1 MAFTRAKRNATS
13 YATPG
18 ELYHD
23 LPRRP
28 GAVPGLWSHQ
38 SHMLKAYTDNRY
50 KSDLALELPTGT
62 GKTLTGLLI
71 AEWNRQKNNERVLY
85 ACPTRQ
91 LAEQVRSAANREG
104 IKVALLTGPHA
115 SWNQNSVLQYESA
128 QSIGVTTYSSIFNS
142 HPRLPEPSVILFDD
156 AHAGEQYVG
165 EAYSVN
171 LNRYNDE
178 NGYHQILN
186 AVSPALD
193 NIFLERLTSTNPDP
207 GIGDEVR
214 LILPLRQPGMT
225 RSLNEALSTLAAPH
239 SYRYTMIRQGM
250 TSCLVYLS
258 YYEILIRPYIPPTHL
273 NRLFEQARQRIY
285 LSATLGD
292 NGELERAFGR
302 RCIERLCEPDKSIAP
317 RSGRRFFIFP
327 EFVPNCD
334 VPALCRNVATKA
346 GKALVLSQRASV
358 AMADAQELAPPD
370 WPIFGIEDVSTD
382 MSPFIEA
389 KHAICALAARYDGL
403 DLPDDSC
410 RLIVFDNKPDRL
422 NLQEHFLQK
431 NAQAGVALDARIRT
445 RIIQGTGRCTRGPED
460 SAIVLIRG
468 NLSGY
473 LVRPETLDSL
483 APEMQAEIRFGLE
496 NSQDG
501 TEEDMLENVE
511 SFLQKDEDEI
521 WRNNAEPTIVDYR
534 REATQIASP
543 GSEQLRACA
552 GEEVD
557 AWISASTGSW
567 REAALHAHAVGNA
580 LGSGDKATRRYQ
592 AFWKYLEAAWTDA
605 LAHENGDPSTKSSA
619 RQLIRDS
626 LQLAGRGSWVHQ
638 MAQFPELNA
647 PTLERVD
654 NIAISMTVATL
665 QGNLNEGKCRKLLDK
680 MCADLSESEPGK
692 FEPALS
698 SLGQMLGADASKPAM
713 QGRCDSTWCWGDE
726 LWLALE
732 AKSKHKPT
740 GVVPLKDLEQSNDQ
754 LTLLAADRDCRL
766 IPPDSATVIIS
777 PKPGIH
783 RDGVTIARDNVF
795 LVHPDT
801 IRTIAADTKVA
812 WEHLLAA
819 RVGISE
825 SDLYILVT
833 KTLQGYGIL
842 PSEVRNRLTTTPIGQ
857 VAAIP
862 EN

>member
-1 MAFTRAKRNATS
+1 MAFTKAKHNVTS

-38 SHMLKAYTDNRY
+38 SHMLKAYTDSRN
-50 KSDLALELPTGT
+50 KPDLALELPTGT

-85 ACPTRQ
+85 SCPTRQ

-104 IKVALLTGPHA
+104 IKIALLIGPHA
-115 SWNQNSVLQYESA
+115 SWDPNSVLQYEAA

-142 HPRLPEPSVILFDD
+142 HPRLPDPSVILFDD

-165 EAYSVN
+165 EAYSVS
-171 LNRYNDE
+171 LNRYDDE
-178 NGYHQILN
+178 DTYHQILN

-193 NIFLERLTSTNPDP
+193 DIFLERLRSTNPDP
-207 GIGDEVR
+207 GIADEVR
-214 LILPLRQPGMT
+214 LTLPLRQPGMT
-225 RSLNEALSTLAAPH
+225 HSLNEALSKLAAPH
-239 SYRYTMIRQGM
+239 SYRYTMIRQGIA
-250 TSCLVYLS
+250 SCLVYLS

-292 NGELERAFGR
+292 SGELERAFGR
-302 RCIERLCEPDKSIAP
+302 RSIERLCEPDKSIAP

-327 EFVPNCD
+327 EFVANSD
-334 VPALCRNVATKA
+334 TPALCRNVAAKA
-346 GKALVLSQRASV
+346 GKALVLSQRTSV

-382 MSPFIEA
+382 MRPFIDA

-403 DLPDDSC
+403 DLPGDSC

-422 NLQEHFLQK
+422 NLQEHFLQR
-431 NAQAGVALDARIRT
+431 NAQAGIALEARIRT

-460 SAIVLIRG
+460 SAVVLIRG
-468 NLSGY
+468 NLSNY
-473 LVRPETLDSL
+473 LVRPETISTL
-483 APEMQAEIRFGLE
+483 APEMQAEVRFGLE

-511 SFLQKDEDEI
+511 AFLQKDEDET

-534 REATQIASP
+534 RKATQIASP

-557 AWISASTGSW
+557 AWVSASTGSW
-567 REAALHAHAVGNA
+567 REAAFHAHAVGNI
-580 LGSGDKATRRYQ
+580 LGTGGSATRRYQ
-592 AFWKYLEAAWTDA
+592 AFWKYLEAAWTDV
-605 LAHENGDPSTKSSA
+605 LAHENGDLSTKSSV
-619 RQLIRDS
+619 RQLLRDS
-626 LQLAGRGSWVHQ
+626 LELAGRGSWIHQ
-638 MAQFPELNA
+638 MAQFPELSA
-647 PTLERVD
+647 PDIGRVD
-654 NIAISMTVATL
+654 NIAISKTVAAL
-665 QGNLNEGKCRKLLDK
+665 QGNLNEGKRRKLLNQ
-680 MCADLSESEPGK
+680 MCADLNESEPSK

-754 LTLLAADRDCRL
+754 LALLAADRDCRT

-777 PKPGIH
+777 PRPGIH

-795 LVHPDT
+795 LAHPNT
-801 IRTIAADTKVA
+801 IRNIAADTKAA

-819 RVGISE
+819 KSGKSE
-825 SDLYILVT
+825 SDLQTLVT
-833 KTLQGYGIL
+833 KTFQGYGIL
-842 PSEVRNRLTTTPIGQ
+842 PSEVRNRLTNTPIGK
-857 VAAIP
+857 ATTIP
-862 EN
+862 ED

>member
-1 MAFTRAKRNATS
+1 MAFTRTKRNTTS

-71 AEWNRQKNNERVLY
+71 AEWNRHKNNERVLY

-91 LAEQVRSAANREG
+91 LAEQVRSAASREG
-104 IKVALLTGPHA
+104 IKVALLIGSHA

-171 LNRYNDE
+171 LNRYDDE
-178 NGYHQILN
+178 DTYHQILDI
-186 AVSPALD
+186 VSPALD
-193 NIFLERLTSTNPDP
+193 EIFLERLTSMNPDP
-207 GIGDEVR
+207 GIADEVR

-239 SYRYTMIRQGM
+239 CYRFTMIRQGM
-250 TSCLVYLS
+250 PSCLVYLS
-258 YYEILIRPYIPPTHL
+258 YYEILIRPYLPPTHL
-273 NRLFEQARQRIY
+273 NRSFEHARQRIY

-292 NGELERAFGR
+292 SGELERAFGR
-302 RCIERLCEPDKSIAP
+302 RSINRLCAPDKSIAP

-327 EFVPNCD
+327 EFVANSD
-334 VPALCRNVATKA
+334 TPALCRNIAAKA
-346 GKALVLSQRASV
+346 GKALVLSQRTNV
-358 AMADAQELAPPD
+358 AMADAQELALPG
-370 WPIFGIEDVSTD
+370 WPIFSIEDVSTD
-382 MSPFIEA
+382 MGPFIDAEN
-389 KHAICALAARYDGL
+389 AICALAARYDGL
-403 DLPDDSC
+403 DLPGDSC

-431 NAQAGVALDARIRT
+431 NAQAGIALAARIRT

-460 SAIVLIRG
+460 SAVVLIRG
-468 NLSGY
+468 NLSNY
-473 LVRPETLDSL
+473 LVRPETLSSL

-501 TEEDMLENVE
+501 TEEDMLENVQAFLHKDQDE
-511 SFLQKDEDEI
+511 S
-521 WRNNAEPTIVDYR
+521 WRNSAEPTIVDYR
-534 REATQIASP
+534 HEATQLTPP

-567 REAALHAHAVGNA
+567 REAALHAHSVGNI
-580 LGSGDKATRRYQ
+580 LGNGGRATRRYQ
-592 AFWKYLEAAWTDA
+592 DFWKYLEAAWTDM
-605 LAHENGDPSTKSSA
+605 LAHENGNPSTKSSA
-619 RQLIRDS
+619 RRLLRDS
-626 LQLAGRGSWVHQ
+626 LELAGRGSWVHQ
-638 MAQFPELNA
+638 MAQFPELSA
-647 PTLERVD
+647 PAMGRVD
-654 NIAISMTVATL
+654 NIAISKTVAAL
-665 QGNLNEGKCRKLLDK
+665 QGNLKEGRRRRILDLI
-680 MCADLSESEPGK
+680 CADLNESEPGK

-740 GVVPLKDLEQSNDQ
+740 GVIPLKDLEQSNDQ
-754 LTLLAADRDCRL
+754 LSLLAADRDCRT

-777 PKPGIH
+777 PKPDIH
-783 RDGVTIARDNVF
+783 RDGVTIARDNIF
-795 LVHPDT
+795 LAHPDV
-801 IRTIAADTKVA
+801 IRTIAADTKAA
-812 WEHLLAA
+812 WEYLLSAKS
-819 RVGISE
+819 GKSE
-825 SDLYILVT
+825 NDLRTLVA
-833 KTLQGYGIL
+833 KTFQGYGIL
-842 PSEVRNRLTTTPIGQ
+842 PSEVRNRLTITPIGQ
-857 VAAIP
+857 ATTIP
-862 EN
+862 ED

>member
-1 MAFTRAKRNATS
+1 MAFTKAKHNVTS

-38 SHMLKAYTDNRY
+38 SHMLKAYTDSRN
-50 KSDLALELPTGT
+50 KPDLALELPTGT

-85 ACPTRQ
+85 SCPTRQ

-104 IKVALLTGPHA
+104 IKIALLIGPHA
-115 SWNQNSVLQYESA
+115 SWDPNSVLQYEAA

-142 HPRLPEPSVILFDD
+142 HPRLPDPSVILFDD

-165 EAYSVN
+165 EAYSVS
-171 LNRYNDE
+171 LNRYDDE
-178 NGYHQILN
+178 DTYHQILN

-193 NIFLERLTSTNPDP
+193 DIFLERLRSTNPDP
-207 GIGDEVR
+207 GIADEVR
-214 LILPLRQPGMT
+214 LTLPLRQPGMT
-225 RSLNEALSTLAAPH
+225 HSLNEALSKLAAPH
-239 SYRYTMIRQGM
+239 SYRYTMIRQGIA
-250 TSCLVYLS
+250 SCLVYLS

-292 NGELERAFGR
+292 SGELERAFGR
-302 RCIERLCEPDKSIAP
+302 RSIERLCEPDKSIAP

-327 EFVPNCD
+327 EFVANSD
-334 VPALCRNVATKA
+334 TPALCRNVAAKA
-346 GKALVLSQRASV
+346 GKALVLSQRTSV

-382 MSPFIEA
+382 MRPFIDA

-403 DLPDDSC
+403 DLPGDSC

-422 NLQEHFLQK
+422 NLQEHFLQR
-431 NAQAGVALDARIRT
+431 NAQAGIALEARIRT

-460 SAIVLIRG
+460 SAVVLIRG
-468 NLSGY
+468 NLSNY
-473 LVRPETLDSL
+473 LVRPETISTL
-483 APEMQAEIRFGLE
+483 APEMQAEVRFGLE

-511 SFLQKDEDEI
+511 AFLQKDEDET

-534 REATQIASP
+534 RKATQIASP

-557 AWISASTGSW
+557 AWVSASTGSW
-567 REAALHAHAVGNA
+567 REAAFHAHAVGNV
-580 LGSGDKATRRYQ
+580 LGNGGSATRRYQ

-638 MAQFPELNA
+638 MAQFPELSA
-647 PTLERVD
+647 PDIGRVD
-654 NIAISMTVATL
+654 NIAISKTVAAL
-665 QGNLNEGKCRKLLDK
+665 QGNLNEGKRRKLLDK

-754 LTLLAADRDCRL
+754 LALLAADRDCRT

-777 PKPGIH
+777 PRPGIH

-795 LVHPDT
+795 LAHPDT
-801 IRTIAADTKVA
+801 IRLIAADTKVA

-819 RVGISE
+819 RAGMSE

-833 KTLQGYGIL
+833 ETFQGYGIL